1 VGVSSKHGGNRF
13 NFYHNVRHGDG
24 VMTSLTSQ
32 DGKLVLRD
40 GSLGT
45 GQECCCSDAIGACCY
60 CELAQFEFQ
69 SGGGNDEETA
79 NAIKDAQNAAIAA
92 TAAALT
98 NGGYCCVVSEDAVVV
113 FNADNNAFEVQ
124 GGIVGGRC
132 CGSRDGDVIYDP
144 SNNEFGGNA
153 GDGAWQDG
161 VILACVETDPP
172 TILCSNGDSEELCSQ
187 KCGTFNPGQ
196 DCQAVVCDEVPEN
209 CNPLP

>member
-1 VGVSSKHGGNRF
+1 
-13 NFYHNVRHGDG
+13 
-24 VMTSLTSQ
+24 MTSLTSQ
-32 DGKLVLRD
+32 DGKLVLRN
-40 GSLGT
+40 GALGT
-45 GQECCCSDAIGACCY
+45 EQACCCSDAIGACCY
-60 CELAQFEFQ
+60 CEIYTFLFQ

-79 NAIKDAQNAAIAA
+79 NSIKDAQNAAIAA
-92 TAAALT
+92 AAAALT
-98 NGGYCCVVSEDAVVV
+98 NGGYCCVGSTDAVVV
-113 FNADNNAFEVQ
+113 FDADNNAFEVQ

-132 CGSRDGDVIYDP
+132 CGSRSGDVIYDP

-161 VILACVETDPP
+161 VILACIETDPP
-172 TILCSNGDSEELCSQ
+172 AILCSNGDSEELCLQ

>member
-1 VGVSSKHGGNRF
+1 VC
-13 NFYHNVRHGDG
+13 
-24 VMTSLTSQ
+24 Q
-32 DGKLVLRD
+32 D
-40 GSLGT
+40 
-45 GQECCCSDAIGACCY
+45 EPCPEPEPGACCY
-60 CELAQFEFQ
+60 CEGAQFQFA

-98 NGGYCCVVSEDAVVV
+98 NGGYCCVGSQDAVVV

-132 CGSRDGDVIYDP
+132 CGSQDGDVIYDP
-144 SNNEFGGNA
+144 SNNEFGGQPED
-153 GDGAWQDG
+153 GDWQDG

-187 KCGTFNPGQ
+187 KCGIFTPGQ
-196 DCQAVVCDEVPEN
+196 DCQVVACDEVPEN